1 MIAFDKIREAGNWT
15 LFLDRDG
22 TINKRL
28 PNDYVKNYEQFEF
41 LPRTLEAIKI
51 FSQLFQ
57 HVIIVTNQQGIGKEL
72 MTTEDLNVV
81 HDNMTK
87 DIIAAGGY
95 IDQIYYCPYLAIDD
109 PTCRKPNPGMAFQA
123 AEDFPD
129 IHFKRSLMI
138 GDAMSDMLFGYQL
151 GMKTILLNSASQLS
165 KNDSDSIVGME
176 MASLYEVALYL
187 MQS

>member
-1 MIAFDKIREAGNWT
+1 MIPFQKIREAGDWT

-28 PNDYVKNYEQFEF
+28 PNDYVKTTEEFEF
-41 LPRTLEAIKI
+41 LPRALEAIKI

-72 MTTEDLNVV
+72 MTDDDLHVV

-87 DIIAAGGY
+87 DIIANGGY
-95 IDQIYYCPYLAIDD
+95 IDQIYYCPYLAIDN
-109 PTCRKPNPGMAFQA
+109 PTSRKPNPGMAFQA
-123 AEDFPD
+123 AEDFPE

-138 GDAMSDMLFGYQL
+138 GDTMSDMLFGHQL
-151 GMKTILLNSASQLS
+151 GMKTILLNSASLLG
-165 KNDSDSIVGME
+165 KNDAESIVGME

-187 MQS
+187 RQS